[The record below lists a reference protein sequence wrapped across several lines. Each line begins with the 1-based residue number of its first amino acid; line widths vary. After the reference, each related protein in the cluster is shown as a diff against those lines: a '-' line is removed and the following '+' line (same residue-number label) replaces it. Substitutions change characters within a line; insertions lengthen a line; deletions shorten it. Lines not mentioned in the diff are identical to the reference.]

1 MTSKAGR
8 YQRGVLSSSSRG
20 AAAIRCRGS
29 RVAVPGWS
37 ARACHGCSRKVMVS
51 EVASPA
57 LVARLTRLC
66 AAYESPRP
74 GYRAGRAMLV
84 LSGLVSAT
92 DRERADMSLFQRA
105 HDIVAA
111 KADKA
116 LDAAEKPDEMLDYS
130 YNQMLE
136 QITRI
141 RRALVDIAASRKQI
155 ELQET
160 QLQHS
165 IDHLND
171 QAKTALGQ
179 GREDLAREALSR
191 KGAAQAQIDSLEP
204 QHQQLTEEEEKLEH
218 GLAELQK
225 RVNNF
230 RSQKEVLKAQYTAAS
245 AISAVNEDAAGIS
258 TSVSD
263 SGAALERA
271 QDKISTMQARA
282 GALDELTSSSD
293 VDNEL
298 AALKAQLG
306 QGTPPPPALP
316 AG

>member
-1 MTSKAGR
+1 MRLPAQPWS
-8 YQRGVLSSSSRG
+8 QISRD
-20 AAAIRCRGS
+20 
-29 RVAVPGWS
+29 S
-37 ARACHGCSRKVMVS
+37 AQPMKRQ
-51 EVASPA
+51 
-57 LVARLTRLC
+57 
-66 AAYESPRP
+66 RP

-171 QAKTALGQ
+171 QAKTALGAGPGGPGPRGAVEE
-179 GREDLAREALSR
+179 GRGPGPDRQP
-191 KGAAQAQIDSLEP
+191 G
-204 QHQQLTEEEEKLEH
+204 
-218 GLAELQK
+218 
-225 RVNNF
+225 
-230 RSQKEVLKAQYTAAS
+230 TAAP
-245 AISAVNEDAAGIS
+245 AARRGR
-258 TSVSD
+258 
-263 SGAALERA
+263 GEAG
-271 QDKISTMQARA
+271 ARA
-282 GALDELTSSSD
+282 GRAAEAGEQLPLAEGSPQGAVHRRQRDELGQRGRGGHFDQHQRLRRRPRTRPGQD
-293 VDNEL
+293 L
-298 AALKAQLG
+298 HHAGPGRRAGRAAPVRRPRG
-306 QGTPPPPALP
+306 RRRRRR
-316 AG
+316 